1 MMPCKLNHNLIHLGL
16 GPSSKGLGTNLKF
29 LTNKKARFHWTLFL
43 GALSKVAPSIEISIE
58 FVKAQN
64 NGNNTKL

>member
-1 MMPCKLNHNLIHLGL
+1 MIRLDL
-16 GPSSKGLGTNLKF
+16 GPSSKGFGTNLKF
-29 LTNKKARFHWTLFL
+29 LTNRNDRSHWTLFL
-43 GALSKVAPSIEISIE
+43 GPLTKVAPNIEISIE